1 MVVSG
6 MEYSE
11 LQRRNQLGR
20 LKQKLAAKQAAE
32 QAAAA
37 PASGNLDAAADAEA
51 AAAIVPESTP
61 DPSTEPVDEAARL
74 AALKAIQRIE
84 EEQRRVAEKAAKG
97 DKAVT
102 QDMLRAAGEASQKVC
117 NVGKV
122 SVHTQD
128 GSADLSPQ
136 ERARLSAAI
145 GNGKAQNV
153 RCWTNAR
160 GQALT
165 IDEGVVDPLEGAT
178 AALVFSGCAGCT
190 YTVATTCAKIFL
202 RHCVDFEIVLA
213 EGSRVLTQTLEAE
226 RCERT
231 KIRVST
237 RVCTLQI
244 EQCKSVIVD
253 VTKREHFGNTTMMHK
268 GRDFGNDGFLI
279 WAGCDDLRL
288 RIGADVLICDYSLEE
303 RLDRTVNRERSQFKV
318 GYSSLGVLISE
329 KVTRLRNGFPS
340 TQREED
346 EFDRR
351 ENELMQGLAQRMGVA
366 IRVSA
371 LALGLCLI
379 VGLGLGSGVR
389 ACGARS
395 SG

>member
-268 GRDFGNDGFLI
+268 GRDFGE
-279 WAGCDDLRL
+279 
-288 RIGADVLICDYSLEE
+288 ICAY
-303 RLDRTVNRERSQFKV
+303 
-318 GYSSLGVLISE
+318 
-329 KVTRLRNGFPS
+329 
-340 TQREED
+340 
-346 EFDRR
+346 
-351 ENELMQGLAQRMGVA
+351 
-366 IRVSA
+366 
-371 LALGLCLI
+371 
-379 VGLGLGSGVR
+379 
-389 ACGARS
+389 GARLWGPAEMNS
-395 SG
+395 SASHRQERPRTRALPLFHAFSVWRRRLCACPKGGATVVTAERRHGRVGCAALQRALTSSHT